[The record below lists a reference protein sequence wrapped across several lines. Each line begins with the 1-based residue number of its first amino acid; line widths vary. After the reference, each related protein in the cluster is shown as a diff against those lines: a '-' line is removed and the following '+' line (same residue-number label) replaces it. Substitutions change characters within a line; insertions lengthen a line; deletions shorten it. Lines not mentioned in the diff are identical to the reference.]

1 MATRIFD
8 AFNKKK
14 LGEIRLYDNAC
25 RCKWCKDLYEYT
37 PTNPSDL
44 LRRLREGNWL
54 PSDSKGAFTATP
66 VDSGKI
72 YIVDRKTGV
81 IAFTIRT
88 K

>member
-1 MATRIFD
+1 MATKIFD
-8 AFNKKK
+8 AFNEKK
-14 LGEIRLYDNAC
+14 LGEMS
-25 RCKWCKDLYEYT
+25 YT
-37 PTNPSDL
+37 PTDPSEL

-54 PSDSKGAFTATP
+54 PSDSKGTFTATP

-72 YIVDRKTGV
+72 YIVDRKTGI